1 MSLSI
6 VNNYAAR
13 IVHRQVERND
23 AMATKMVARLS
34 SGSRVIYA
42 SDDAASLAVGT
53 RLRAD
58 VGAMQMAAVNASHAA
73 AVLQIA
79 DGAASIVGDMT
90 TRLKTLAI
98 QSASD
103 QLSGTERGMIDS
115 EYQQLLREIDRVA
128 ASASFNGKRV
138 LNFTGSPVRP
148 TALVQDGKN
157 AFGNVNGVVSL
168 DTSGAMA
175 GSLFAASFDAAANR
189 LSLTNLTNGESEART
204 LSFKTLGDQERET
217 VAFRSLGVT
226 MQIDRNFPKQTTIA
240 ASNGSL
246 QAGTSWL
253 GLNASAAVAE
263 GAANPLRQLLPTDD
277 TALTSA
283 TWLGRLRLED
293 LRMRALPNFREMP
306 VPFQEVRFSTSNTV
320 PLVASLFDHVT
331 HQVEIRDIDFT
342 PALGAYELTVG
353 TTSLTHTLAAPVSI
367 SSLVTGL
374 QADTD
379 YASANF
385 TIEANGSA
393 GIRIAFKTAAAVA
406 TTTATTLT
414 LDGTAPTPRKI
425 IQTGAAPAANAEI
438 GPGDLRTENGT
449 QGRDTSLSGGTG
461 VAKLFTRVQVRSSE
475 GELRSMSAPSGAN
488 LELKKDDTVLVTV
501 HNGATDSTAKEYL
514 ELAFRVGGVG
524 GLSDL
529 VFTGDE
535 KKPVAALL
543 LNSHRMLGVSGQETD
558 GNPFDFQVGATTLSS
573 DTLSFKLP
581 PLSSRALGLADSHVR
596 TAGAARA
603 AVGIADAAI
612 NKTSTVRGE
621 IGAIQNRFEFTKQN
635 LATMAENTDNGR
647 SLLMDLDVAS
657 EMTRLTSQQILVQA
671 GVSILAQANQMPQ
684 QLLRLFQ

>member
-79 DGAASIVGDMT
+79 DGAASIIGDMT

-128 ASASFNGKRV
+128 SSASFNGKRV
-138 LNFTGSPVRP
+138 LNYTGTPVRP
-148 TALVQDGKN
+148 TALVQDGMN

-175 GSLFAASFDAAANR
+175 GSLFAASFDATGNR
-189 LSLTNLTNGESEART
+189 LTLTNLTNGESESRT
-204 LSFKTLGDQERET
+204 LSFRTLGEQERET

-226 MQIDRNFPKQTTIA
+226 MQIDGNFPKQATIA
-240 ASNGSL
+240 ASNGTL
-246 QAGTSWL
+246 QAGESWL
-253 GLNASAAVAE
+253 GLNASVAVAE

-277 TALTSA
+277 PALSGEA
-283 TWLGRLRLED
+283 WLGRMRVAD
-293 LRMRALPNFREMP
+293 LRMRALPDFADMP
-306 VPFQEVRFSTSNTV
+306 VPFQEIRFSTSDTV
-320 PLVASLFDHVT
+320 PLVASLYDHVA
-331 HQVEIRDIDFT
+331 HQVEIRDIAFT
-342 PALGAYELTVG
+342 PANGAYELTDG
-353 TTSLTHTLAAPVSI
+353 TTTLSHTLAAPTTVA
-367 SSLVTGL
+367 SLVAGL
-374 QADTD
+374 QADAD
-379 YASANF
+379 YADADF
-385 TIEANGSA
+385 TVEANGTT
-393 GIRIAFKTAAAVA
+393 GIRIAWKESADVS
-406 TTTATTLT
+406 ATTLGFT
-414 LDGTAPTPRKI
+414 RAGAATGTTTVV
-425 IQTGAAPAANAEI
+425 QTGAAPASDAEI
-438 GPGDLRTENGT
+438 GVGDLRSENGT
-449 QGRDTSLSGGTG
+449 EGRDTSLPGGTG
-461 VAKLFTRVQVRSSE
+461 VAKLFTRVQIRSSE
-475 GELRSMSAPSGAN
+475 GELRSMSEPSGAN
-488 LELKKDDTVLVTV
+488 LSIQPDDTVLVTV
-501 HNGATDSTAKEYL
+501 HNGATDSTAREYL

-535 KKPVAALL
+535 KVPVAALL

-581 PLSSRALGLADSHVR
+581 PLSSRALGLSDSHVR

-612 NKTSTVRGE
+612 NRTSTVRGE

-671 GVSILAQANQMPQ
+671 GVSVLAQANQMPQ

>member
-23 AMATKMVARLS
+23 AAATKMVARLS
-34 SGSRVIYA
+34 SGSRVVYA

-79 DGAASIVGDMT
+79 DGAASIIADMT

-103 QLSGTERGMIDS
+103 QLSGNERGMIDS

-138 LNFTGSPVRP
+138 LNYTGSPVRP
-148 TALVQDGKN
+148 TALVQDGMN

-175 GSLFAASFDAAANR
+175 GSLFAGSFDATTNR
-189 LSLTNLTNGESEART
+189 LTLTNLTNGESESRT
-204 LSFKTLGDQERET
+204 LGFRTLGEQERET
-217 VAFRSLGVT
+217 VAFRSLGVS
-226 MQIDRNFPKQTTIA
+226 MQIDRNFPKQATIA

-246 QAGTSWL
+246 QAGESWL
-253 GLNASAAVAE
+253 GLNASVDVAE
-263 GAANPLRQLLPTDD
+263 GTANPLRQLLPNDD
-277 TALTSA
+277 PALGGQG
-283 TWLGRLRLED
+283 WLGRLRVEGLK
-293 LRMRALPNFREMP
+293 MRALPGFGDMP
-306 VPFQEVRFSTSNTV
+306 VPFQEIRFSTSDTV
-320 PLVASLFDHVT
+320 PLVASLYDHVA
-331 HQVEIRDIDFT
+331 HQVEIRDIDLT
-342 PALGAYELTVG
+342 PATGAYVLSDG
-353 TTSLTHTLAAPVSI
+353 TTSLSTTLAAPATI
-367 SSLVTGL
+367 ANLVAGL
-374 QADTD
+374 RADSD
-379 YASANF
+379 YAGAGF
-385 TIEANGSA
+385 TVEANGTS
-393 GIRIAFKTAAAVA
+393 GIRIAWKEAADRSA
-406 TTTATTLT
+406 TVLGLTRAGAAT
-414 LDGTAPTPRKI
+414 GTQSVV
-425 IQTGAAPAANAEI
+425 QTGAAPAPDAEI
-438 GPGDLRTENGT
+438 GVDDLRGENGT
-449 QGRDTSLSGGTG
+449 EGRDTSLSGGTG
-461 VAKLFTRVQVRSSE
+461 VAKLFTRVEVRSAE

-488 LELKKDDTVLVTV
+488 LAIQQGDTVRVTV
-501 HNGATDSTAKEYL
+501 HNGETGSTAEEYL
-514 ELAFRVGGVG
+514 ELSFRVSNADR
-524 GLSDL
+524 LSDL
-529 VFTGDE
+529 TFSGDE
-535 KKPVAALL
+535 RIPVAAML
-543 LNSHRMLGVSGQETD
+543 LNSHRMFGVSGQETD

-612 NKTSTVRGE
+612 SQASMVRGE
-621 IGAIQNRFEFTKQN
+621 IGAIQNRFEFTRQN
-635 LATMAENTDNGR
+635 LATMAENTENGR

-671 GVSILAQANQMPQ
+671 GVSVLAQANQMPQ
-684 QLLRLFQ
+684 HLLRLFQ

>member
-79 DGAASIVGDMT
+79 DGAASIIGDMT

-115 EYQQLLREIDRVA
+115 EYQQLLREIDRIA

-138 LNFTGSPVRP
+138 LNYTGAPVRP
-148 TALVQDGKN
+148 TALVQDGMN

-189 LSLTNLTNGESEART
+189 LTLTNLTNGESESRT
-204 LSFKTLGDQERET
+204 LSFRTLGEQERET
-217 VAFRSLGVT
+217 VSFRSLGVS
-226 MQIDRNFPKQTTIA
+226 MQIDRNFPKQGTVA
-240 ASNGSL
+240 ASNGTL

-253 GLNASAAVAE
+253 GLNASAQVPD
-263 GAANPLRQLLPTDD
+263 GASNPLRQLLPNDD
-277 TALTSA
+277 AALTGEA
-283 TWLGRLRLED
+283 WLGRMRIED
-293 LRMRALPNFREMP
+293 LRMRALPDFGDMP
-306 VPFQEVRFSTSNTV
+306 VPFQEIRFSTSDTV
-320 PLVASLFDHVT
+320 PLVASLYDHVA
-331 HQVEIRDIDFT
+331 HQVEIRDIDLA
-342 PALGAYELTVG
+342 PATGAYVLSDG
-353 TTSLTHTLAAPVSI
+353 TTSLSTTLSAPATI
-367 SSLVTGL
+367 ASLVAGL
-374 QADTD
+374 QADADYTD
-379 YASANF
+379 ADF
-385 TIEANGSA
+385 TVEANGTD
-393 GIRIAFKTAAAVA
+393 GVRIAWKEAADVSSTVLTLTNAG
-406 TTTATTLT
+406 TAT
-414 LDGTAPTPRKI
+414 GTETVV
-425 IQTGAAPAANAEI
+425 QTGAAPAANAEI
-438 GPGDLRTENGT
+438 GVGDLRGENGT
-449 QGRDTSLSGGTG
+449 EGRDTSLSGGTG
-461 VAKLFTRVQVRSSE
+461 VAKLFTRVQIRSSD
-475 GELRSMSAPSGAN
+475 GELRSMSAANSAN
-488 LELKKDDTVLVTV
+488 LAIQEGDTVLVSV
-501 HNGATDSTAKEYL
+501 HNGETGSLTKEYL
-514 ELAFRVGGVG
+514 ELAFRVGSVDS
-524 GLSDL
+524 LADL
-529 VFTGDE
+529 VFSGDE
-535 KKPVAALL
+535 KKPIAGLL

-558 GNPFDFQVGATTLSS
+558 GNPFNFQVGATTLAS

-581 PLSSRALGLADSHVR
+581 PLSARALGLADSHVR

-612 NKTSTVRGE
+612 NRTSTVRGE
-621 IGAIQNRFEFTKQN
+621 IGAIQNRFDFTKQN